1 MSSWEIRTL
10 RRVATDLSAFR
21 DGRRISFDVVDAF
34 VICLQL
40 VYRELIALEHFSGFD
55 ARQQLCTNLL
65 LSPPKKNDIWV
76 CNQCTLFAAM
86 GMYGS
91 HVLVAHLEASLETL
105 SYHLTCLIYISYK
118 TMCKQVDHFTRI
130 FLQFQKDRKTN

>member
-10 RRVATDLSAFR
+10 RRVATDLSAFQ

-55 ARQQLCTNLL
+55 ANVHQACE
-65 LSPPKKNDIWV
+65 V
-76 CNQCTLFAAM
+76 
-86 GMYGS
+86 
-91 HVLVAHLEASLETL
+91 VAKA
-105 SYHLTCLIYISYK
+105 IS
-118 TMCKQVDHFTRI
+118 
-130 FLQFQKDRKTN
+130 